1 MKMSPVKVP
10 LSLSYTANVCFFF
23 KRKRLLK
30 KMLLL
35 LPFPPLSTHTMSP
48 DTFQFLPL
56 HRVPSPT
63 TYALVSASIT
73 QAIVS
78 QRFALVH
85 YIS

>member
-1 MKMSPVKVP
+1 
-10 LSLSYTANVCFFF
+10 
-23 KRKRLLK
+23 
-30 KMLLL
+30 MLLQ
-35 LPFPPLSTHTMSP
+35 LPFPPLSTHTTSP

-56 HRVPSPT
+56 HGVTSPT

-78 QRFALVH
+78 QRFALVC